1 MSTVQDIPELE
12 RIQFFTGQRLTAADL
27 SELQRANR
35 ELRWLHNR
43 SLHGWGIGLGF
54 GVTGERGDTAVTV
67 APGYAIDCRG
77 REIILTESVTL
88 PVPAVAADDSG
99 AAAVYYLTATYR
111 NDASQDVA
119 EQRPGV
125 CLPGGTVRL
134 TEAPAIAWRAPG
146 DVEDGINIILAK
158 ASILNCQL
166 DAPLSLEVRRPA
178 RPSQQPY
185 LAAGQVE
192 PLADRWQL
200 KLVNGDPIAL
210 TTDVDTS
217 AARFAVTPTYFAHIV
232 GPRVVTDPATGQQR
246 VAIGFTAIT
255 GVTPDRFTCEVYL
268 LKGDV
273 ATSGFQQLSATE
285 LKAHLGNDLHWTI
298 AWMGVEG

>member
-1 MSTVQDIPELE
+1 MSTAQDIPELE

-43 SLHGWGIGLGF
+43 SLHGWGIGIGF
-54 GVTGERGDTAVTV
+54 GVTGERGETAVTV

-77 REIILTESVTL
+77 REIILTEAVTL
-88 PVPAVAADDSG
+88 AVPAVAADDSG
-99 AAAVYYLTATYR
+99 AAAAYYLTATYKD
-111 NDASQDVA
+111 DASQDVA
-119 EQRPGV
+119 ESRPGV

-134 TEAPAIAWRAPG
+134 TEAPTIAWQKPE
-146 DVEDGINIILAK
+146 DLEDGINIILAK

-166 DAPLSLEVRRPA
+166 DAPLSLDVRRPA

-185 LAAGQVE
+185 IAANQIE
-192 PLADRWQL
+192 PLPDQWSL
-200 KLVNGDPIAL
+200 KTVNGIAVAL
-210 TTDVDTS
+210 TTTVDTS

-232 GPRVVTDPATGQQR
+232 GDRTVFLPTGAQE
-246 VAIGFTAIT
+246 VAIGHVA
-255 GVTPDRFTCEVYL
+255 VTEAAPDRFTCEFYL
-268 LKGDV
+268 LNDQNAG
-273 ATSGFQQLSATE
+273 AGFPLINATE
-285 LKAHLGNDLHWTI
+285 AKALLGTELRWTI

>member
-12 RIQFFTGQRLTAADL
+12 RIQFFTGQRLTAVDL

-54 GVTGERGDTAVTV
+54 GVTGERGETAVTV

-77 REIILTESVTL
+77 REIILTEPLTL

-99 AAAVYYLTATYR
+99 AAAAYYLTATYKE
-111 NDASQDVA
+111 DASQDVA
-119 EQRPGV
+119 ERRPGV
-125 CLPGGTVRL
+125 CLPSGTVRL
-134 TEAPAIAWRAPG
+134 TEAPTIAWRPVG
-146 DVEDGINIILAK
+146 DIEDGVNIILAK

-166 DAPLSLEVRRPA
+166 DAPLSLDVRRPA

-185 LAAGQVE
+185 LAANQVE
-192 PLADRWQL
+192 PLPDQWTL
-200 KLVNGDPIAL
+200 KLVNGDPVAL
-210 TTDVDTS
+210 TTTVDTS
-217 AARFAVTPTYFAHIV
+217 AARFAVTPTYFAHII
-232 GPRVVTDPATGQQR
+232 GPRVVTLPPTGQQQ
-246 VAIGFTAIT
+246 VAIGFTA
-255 GVTPDRFTCEVYL
+255 VADVSPDRFTCEIYL
-268 LKGDV
+268 LNGDV
-273 ATSGFQQLSATE
+273 ASTGFPLLSATQVKE
-285 LKAHLGNDLHWTI
+285 HLGHDLHWTI